1 MGECGLHHKTRR
13 CNNIEKMTTLKKTF
27 QLSRSYL
34 FPKQMVLQ
42 KRKVVSGLASG
53 IDSYVCG
60 NTAYFNHKLTV
71 IIVTECE
78 TINKQLYRILAS
90 CPEES
95 VPRFTSPKTD

>member
-1 MGECGLHHKTRR
+1 
-13 CNNIEKMTTLKKTF
+13 
-27 QLSRSYL
+27 
-34 FPKQMVLQ
+34 MVLQ

-95 VPRFTSPKTD
+95 LSWFAAAETD